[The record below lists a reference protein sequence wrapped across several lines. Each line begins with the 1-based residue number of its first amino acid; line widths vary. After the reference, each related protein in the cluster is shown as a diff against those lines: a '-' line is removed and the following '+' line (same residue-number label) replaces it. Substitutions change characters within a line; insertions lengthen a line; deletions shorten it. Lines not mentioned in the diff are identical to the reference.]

1 MIILLSSCLY
11 ISTLINSINFIMEP
25 TFAEISGEM
34 VTLELVAQIAAAVN
48 AIPPAH
54 GLNPVELEHSESKEA
69 AFLRL

>member
-1 MIILLSSCLY
+1 
-11 ISTLINSINFIMEP
+11 MEP